1 MLIDPRTPRLLV
13 ISTNR
18 WPMVGKLASALA
30 VVGFHVAVVCPTD
43 SPVSRITKICAHF
56 RYRPWISLRS
66 IRHAIA
72 TWSSDVLVCTDD
84 VAVRELHSL
93 YFEASQKSDKRD
105 CRELMT
111 LIETSLGDPLHFAKA
126 ELKSQVLMVA
136 ESLGIACPKTEFL
149 SNTFAL
155 ERQINKVA
163 FPVLIKA
170 DKSFG
175 GRGVRLVN
183 NQSEL
188 RAVVTELS
196 LPQSLPGPLRRLLG
210 RYLKTAFFCWPRE
223 WPRTMSLQQFVEG
236 RPCNRAVVCW
246 KGKVLAGVTVDVLA
260 TAYLFGPATVG
271 KVIDH
276 PDVALAAEA
285 IVAKLRLSGFVGFD
299 FVLDHA
305 NKAWFLEMNLRAT
318 PTCHLCPPGQDLA
331 GSFFSQITG
340 RSPRAN
346 NPIMKYK
353 IFSLFPAKAPNANTS
368 NAIIWDDVP
377 KDEPDYINACRMQT
391 RKNAFKR
398 LLART

>member
-1 MLIDPRTPRLLV
+1 M
-13 ISTNR
+13 N
-18 WPMVGKLASALA
+18 
-30 VVGFHVAVVCPTD
+30 
-43 SPVSRITKICAHF
+43 
-56 RYRPWISLRS
+56 
-66 IRHAIA
+66 
-72 TWSSDVLVCTDD
+72 
-84 VAVRELHSL
+84 
-93 YFEASQKSDKRD
+93 
-105 CRELMT
+105 
-111 LIETSLGDPLHFAKA
+111 LIETSLGDHRYFSTTQ
-126 ELKSQVLMVA
+126 LKSQVLLVA

-155 ERQINKVA
+155 EGQIGKVT

-170 DKSFG
+170 DRSFG

-188 RAVVTELS
+188 RAVVTELL

-210 RYLKTAFFCWPRE
+210 RYLTTAVFCSPRE

-285 IVAKLRLSGFVGFD
+285 VVAKLGLSGFVGFD

-305 NKAWFLEMNLRAT
+305 DKAWFLEMNLRAT
-318 PTCHLCPPGQDLA
+318 PTCHLCPAGQDLA
-331 GSFFSQITG
+331 GSFFSQIAG

-346 NPIMKYK
+346 NAIMNHE
-353 IFSLFPAKAPNANTS
+353 IFNLFPAKAPNANTS

-377 KDEPDYINACRMQT
+377 KDEPDYVNACRTQT
-391 RKNAFKR
+391 SKNMFHR

>member
-1 MLIDPRTPRLLV
+1 M
-13 ISTNR
+13 
-18 WPMVGKLASALA
+18 
-30 VVGFHVAVVCPTD
+30 
-43 SPVSRITKICAHF
+43 
-56 RYRPWISLRS
+56 
-66 IRHAIA
+66 
-72 TWSSDVLVCTDD
+72 
-84 VAVRELHSL
+84 
-93 YFEASQKSDKRD
+93 
-105 CRELMT
+105 
-111 LIETSLGDPLHFAKA
+111 
-126 ELKSQVLMVA
+126 A

-276 PDVALAAEA
+276 PDIALAAEA

-331 GSFFSQITG
+331 GSFFSQIAG
-340 RSPRAN
+340 GSPRAN
-346 NPIMKYK
+346 NPIMKEK

-368 NAIIWDDVP
+368 NAIIWDDAP

-391 RKNAFKR
+391 SKNAFQR